1 VLVLYEFTLWLL
13 GFKPSLR
20 LWHKGM
26 HSSPC
31 TPYCAASVVPAG
43 CYLGS
48 DMNKFLANGL
58 FGMGA
63 AALVLTNKPS
73 LVRKAKYQL
82 RHSVRAHVG
91 QDDRYTAPF
100 AQVFCR
106 APIQLCMHIGS
117 SYRCVC

>member
-1 VLVLYEFTLWLL
+1 
-13 GFKPSLR
+13 
-20 LWHKGM
+20 
-26 HSSPC
+26 
-31 TPYCAASVVPAG
+31 
-43 CYLGS
+43 
-48 DMNKFLANGL
+48 MNKFLANGL

-73 LVRKAKYQL
+73 LARKAKYKL
-82 RHSVRAHVG
+82 LHSVRAHVG

-100 AQVFCR
+100 AQVFCH